1 MPACHTPLPPSDSF
15 CTPLLP
21 AFHYLGPV
29 QAGAL
34 PKLLRPEALE
44 EPRQGA
50 WGEGT
55 AEAGWT
61 LAGRSIKLRMTLDL
75 KRSMRILF
83 EEYLT
88 DLDNQEL

>member
-1 MPACHTPLPPSDSF
+1 MPPSDSF

-55 AEAGWT
+55 AEAG
-61 LAGRSIKLRMTLDL
+61 
-75 KRSMRILF
+75 
-83 EEYLT
+83 
-88 DLDNQEL
+88 